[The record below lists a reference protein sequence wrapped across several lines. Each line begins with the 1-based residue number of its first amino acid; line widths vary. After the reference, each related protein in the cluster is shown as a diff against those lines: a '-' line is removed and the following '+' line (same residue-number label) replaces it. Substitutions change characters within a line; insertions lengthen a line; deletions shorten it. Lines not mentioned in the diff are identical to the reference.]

1 MPMCT
6 ARTQRPD
13 LFAAVVSHV
22 GIYDA
27 LRTELEPNGE
37 FNVTEFGTVKDLEQ
51 FRALYAYSPF
61 HRVVDGTKY
70 PPVLLTSGDND
81 GRVNPWQSRKMAA
94 RLQAANKSDHPIL
107 LRTTSTAGHGIGTS
121 LDERIDEEA
130 DVWAF
135 LLEQVGIEMK
145 PK

>member
-1 MPMCT
+1 MG
-6 ARTQRPD
+6 AALTQRPD

-37 FNVTEFGTVKDLEQ
+37 FNVTEFGTVKDAEQ
-51 FRALYAYSPF
+51 FRALYAYSPY
-61 HRVVDGTKY
+61 HRVMDGAKY

-94 RLQAANKSDHPIL
+94 RLQAANGSEHPIL

-135 LLEQVGIEMK
+135 VFNELSMEMK
-145 PK
+145 